1 MGSNLRNDRGTTFLN
16 WLTRFESLT
25 LDKITSALALSYLAQ
40 SYALRLKDLI
50 LDHER
55 NAYV

>member
-1 MGSNLRNDRGTTFLN
+1 
-16 WLTRFESLT
+16 LT

-55 NAYV
+55 NAYVWTQQIEKSTFKNPDEYLT